1 MTCRSTVRDA
11 TGRRIRSAASA
22 LAVVLA
28 AGLGT
33 QASPPPASAQDHG
46 AHHRPPTETGGF
58 AAPPGL
64 AAPREAEAD
73 PPLFDDLGVLAWTVA
88 TSSPEAQRF
97 ADQGLRLAFAFNH
110 PEALRAYRAAQRHD
124 PSCAMCAWGEA
135 YALGPNINAPMD
147 PAAVPAAVAAVGR
160 AQALASSAGE
170 EERAAIG
177 AMAERYSADPSADR
191 AALDAAYADAMAAAA
206 ERFPE
211 NDHLQ
216 VLAAEAL
223 MDLAPWDY
231 WADGGRTPKGR
242 TAEALAFLER
252 VLERNPDHP
261 GAIHFHIHLVEAS
274 DRPER
279 AEPYADRLAAL
290 MPGAGHI
297 VHMPS
302 HVYYRVGRFRD
313 SLEANRAAVAADER
327 YLARAGGPPTLYR
340 YTYYPH
346 NVHFLMVSAQMA
358 GDGPTAIDAARKLA
372 AAISDDVVR
381 QVPWV
386 QPIKAA
392 PYFAHARYGDPAETL
407 ALPHP
412 GLGFPYVAAM
422 WHYARAAALIVRGD
436 LAAAA
441 QEREVVRDWAETGDF
456 AGLEAG
462 GVPAGGVV
470 RLAGRVLD
478 GRLATA
484 RGEHDEAVRIYR
496 DAVAI
501 EDGLPYMEPPFWYFP
516 VRQAL
521 GAAQLRAG
529 DAEGAQAT
537 LRESL
542 AEVPHDGWALFGL
555 MKAQEARGDQTAAR
569 ETLDLLEEAWAGD
582 KADLDLDR
590 F

>member
-11 TGRRIRSAASA
+11 TGRRVRSAASA
-22 LAVVLA
+22 LALVLA
-28 AGLGT
+28 VGLGT
-33 QASPPPASAQDHG
+33 QVSPSPASAQDHG
-46 AHHRPPTETGGF
+46 ARHRPPAETGGF

-64 AAPREAEAD
+64 AAPSEAEAD
-73 PPLFDDLGVLAWTVA
+73 PPLFDGLGDLAWPVT
-88 TSSPEAQRF
+88 TSSPQAQRF

-110 PEALRAYRAAQRHD
+110 PEALRAYRAAQRRD

-135 YALGPNINAPMD
+135 YVLGPNINAPMD
-147 PAAVPAAVAAVGR
+147 PAAVPAAVEAAAR
-160 AQALASSAGE
+160 ARALAGGAAE
-170 EERAAIG
+170 EERAAIE
-177 AMAERYSADPSADR
+177 AVARRYSADPSADR
-191 AALDAAYADAMAAAA
+191 AALDAAYADAMAEAA

-252 VLERNPDHP
+252 VLGRNPDHP
-261 GAIHFHIHLVEAS
+261 GAIHLHIHLVEAS

-279 AEPYADRLAAL
+279 AEPHAERLAAL

-302 HVYYRVGRFRD
+302 HIFYRVGRFRD
-313 SLEANRAAVAADER
+313 SLAANRAAVAADER
-327 YLARAGGPPTLYR
+327 YLEQAGGPPTLYR
-340 YTYYPH
+340 FTYYPH

-358 GDGPTAIDAARKLA
+358 GDGPTAIDAARRLA

-392 PYFAHARYGDPAETL
+392 PYFALAQYGAPEEML

-422 WHYARAAALIVRGD
+422 WHYARGAALIGRGD
-436 LAAAA
+436 LAGAA
-441 QEREVVRDWAETGDF
+441 QERKVVRQWAETGDF

-462 GVPAGGVV
+462 GVPAGDVV
-470 RLAGRVLD
+470 RLAGLVLD
-478 GRLATA
+478 GRLAAA
-484 RGEHDEAVRIYR
+484 RGEHAEAVRILR
-496 DAVAI
+496 DAVAV

-529 DAEGAQAT
+529 DPEGAAAT
-537 LRESL
+537 LAESL
-542 AEVPHDGWALFGL
+542 ADVPHDGWALFGL
-555 MKAQEARGDQTAAR
+555 MKAHEARGDRTAAR
-569 ETLDLLEEAWAGD
+569 ETLGLLEEAWAGD
-582 KADLDLDR
+582 PGGLDLDR